1 MNLYNNQI
9 SIFRRSYGLIQT
21 MGVFLIL
28 VIILSIFLPRFMTF
42 TNIIN
47 VLNQLSANLVVSAG
61 MTIIILTA
69 EFDISVGAVLALT
82 ACVAALLMPDMAI
95 LPAVG
100 ISLLIGPLFGL
111 LHGVIVTK
119 GKIPSFIITLG
130 TMMIA
135 RGLAFIVT
143 GGKVVSG
150 IPDGFKILGQ
160 GTIKGL
166 PIVFFVVII
175 VYTLGYI
182 LLKKSPFGKKIYAV
196 GANRQVAMLSGINA
210 DKIKIIAFVA
220 VGFSASL
227 GGILLLS
234 RMMSVQAYTA
244 QGMEFDCIAAV
255 VIGGTSLTGGAGNI
269 LRTIIGVLI
278 IGMIRNALNLAHI
291 DVQWQMVA
299 NGSIIIL
306 AVLLDALRR
315 RLNVT

>member
-1 MNLYNNQI
+1 MNLYNKQI

-61 MTIIILTA
+61 MTVIILTA

-82 ACVAALLMPDMAI
+82 ACLAALLMPDMGI

-100 ISLLIGPLFGL
+100 ISLFIGPLFGL

-135 RGLAFIVT
+135 RGLAFLVT

-220 VGFSASL
+220 VGFSASF

-234 RMMSVQAYTA
+234 RLMSVQAYTA

-315 RLNVT
+315 RLNAT

>member
-1 MNLYNNQI
+1 MNLNKNQI

-82 ACVAALLMPDMAI
+82 ACVAALLMPIMAI

-111 LHGVIVTK
+111 LHGLIVTK

-135 RGLAFIVT
+135 RGLAFLVT
-143 GGKVVSG
+143 GGKVVSD